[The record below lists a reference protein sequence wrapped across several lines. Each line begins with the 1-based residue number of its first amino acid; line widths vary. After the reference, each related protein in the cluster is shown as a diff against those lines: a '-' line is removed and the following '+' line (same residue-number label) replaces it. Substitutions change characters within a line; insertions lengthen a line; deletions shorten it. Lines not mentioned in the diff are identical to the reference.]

1 MKEKAMAN
9 AATVTVLGRAGSE
22 VEVKFLPSGK
32 AVANL
37 SVACT
42 PSKKTD
48 TGWEDLETLWFQV
61 STFSYVDS
69 LVETVG
75 KGDLVSVTGRLSTRS
90 YTNKAGEEKTVLNI
104 DAQSVSLVQKN
115 KKDTAEAAPF

>member
-1 MKEKAMAN
+1 MAN
-9 AATVTVLGRAGSE
+9 NATITVLGRAGSD
-22 VEVKFLPSGK
+22 VDVKFLPSGT

-48 TGWEDLETLWFQV
+48 NGWEDLDTLWFQV

-69 LVETVG
+69 LVDTVE
-75 KGDLVSVTGRLSTRS
+75 KGDLVSVTGRLSIRS
-90 YTNKAGEEKTVLNI
+90 YTNKAGEEKTVMNI
-104 DAQSVSLVQKN
+104 DAQSVALVQKN
-115 KKDTAEAAPF
+115 KKDRVVAEAVPF